1 MSELV
6 RFLSGDNDVAQ
17 KTQMDPQNP
26 TAKFVPLEP
35 GQVLF
40 GLEVVEDG
48 SLLGTIYYDYK
59 DKNGIITRVSM
70 GNGGAGGSGGGGG
83 IIKTLAT
90 TDGKHESDEVTATAN
105 TIIPL
110 PKKIFANLLSAKTQF
125 NFPKVHDPS
134 NAAYVNED
142 AAPGQSYL
150 YGNGLHMV
158 NPFNTLQDS
167 WIRTIGKS
175 GSAEATLELAMR
187 DNASNEYIYDQ
198 IVARHYKADGTIV
211 TDTDGH
217 KREVVILG
225 KEGESQ
231 FPGPVTSQ
239 RGFVGDVDGNA
250 KSATKAKQDWYDQ
263 VIDSTYLS
271 KIVKTTHNGSKFV
284 ITSYDGRYTP
294 VGSAD
299 AKKDVIT
306 IPGATTTLAG
316 LVTTG
321 DQTIT
326 GNKTIDSSGTLTIA
340 KQGGFIYSGIQ
351 EDKAT
356 DKNLPLWFSTSTANG
371 TPNYSTELT
380 YNPSTGT
387 VTAKKFAGPA
397 TSATYDAEGGA
408 IHDKYLKRAGGTM
421 TGALN
426 FADNTYNAFGD
437 DVEIGS
443 QNAKGK
449 LNIHGKNGAT
459 GIVFVPYSGTTSQT
473 ISIDGKGVMT
483 ITGSLKTTLDGNAS
497 TATTL
502 KTARNF
508 NITDSS
514 AAYSGPSVSFNGSA
528 DVTLHMPDTFAGA
541 LKGNADTAT
550 KLATARTLWGQS
562 FNGTANVSGN
572 MTSVGNVTSTK
583 TNTYTLGTSSNVWK
597 AVYATTFYGAL
608 SGNADTATKLQTA
621 RSFHITDS
629 SATYN
634 GVSATFDG
642 SADITLHMPDIFAG
656 TLKGNADS
664 ATKLKTART
673 LWGQSFN
680 GSANVTGAMSNV
692 GNITSLKTNT
702 HDIGSSSNVWKN
714 IYATTF
720 HGALDGKATSAGS
733 ADMANQVTHVLT
745 IEGQSYD
752 GSTDVAVG
760 NTVFYIMGNST
771 DTTAGTWTGTDSKIK
786 SYYNGLTIIYVP
798 KVDGASTTTLNLN
811 GLGAKT
817 CYYSNTSKLTTHF
830 AKGTP
835 ILLTYIDGYWRRADY
850 DSNTNTQLR
859 VYRQKTSDSAYN
871 KEYPL
876 LVSRTQASGIGTANS
891 DGSYTSIYGV
901 MNNDTAKIPTLNV
914 HTGAITA
921 TSFKGTASNAIND
934 VNGAKIDE
942 TYLKKSG
949 GTMTGALNFANNTYN
964 KFGDDVEVGDR
975 NTSGKLY
982 IHGLNGA
989 TGIIFA
995 PYSGST
1001 SQTLSIDGAGVMT
1014 ITGTLKATLNGN
1026 ASTATTLKT
1035 ARNFHIT
1042 DSSATYNGPNASF
1055 NGSADITLHMPSTF
1069 AGTLK
1074 GNADTATNAD
1084 KLDGYHANA
1093 VYKAATH
1100 AINNYSSTN
1109 DWLRVATITISG
1121 SSLSMGGFTA
1131 IFSNRECLDSSS
1143 FILTVAIRRNSATAA
1158 SCQAYVTP
1166 IGTSAPREI
1175 LVRSNDGVNFYVYF
1189 KSALNS
1195 WTTYYNVTKIMSEN
1209 NVTFENVGLPAS
1221 NLIAGSVLNVTAS
1234 RGGYVYR
1241 AQNADAATTATK
1253 WATARNFQV
1262 DLALD
1267 NPATVKVDGTKD
1279 VILPV
1284 TGILATKHGGTG
1296 NNSHT
1301 ANRLVWSET
1310 ATKLSATNNHYASA
1324 TQIAINSTAAPT
1336 GYNFLV
1342 SGKTHL
1348 NGDARVTGNLLMT
1361 TGGSFI
1367 LWDDGTYH
1375 QRILT
1380 TDDATTDTAVFTFQ
1394 QSENTASSW
1403 NNLLTIRDNGRI
1415 VLQNE
1420 KGGIYKLVTTA
1431 NTSPL
1436 IQLVSDDQNVSIFKV
1451 ASGTSIIDSW
1461 SCGFDL
1467 KYIGTGAGVNNL
1479 LTLYAGD
1486 YHNTGT
1492 QVVGWSVN
1500 QAGQMGIRTTPNAS
1514 YSLNINGNTYSNG
1527 KFYINNTTDA
1537 SLSADGVVTIGPT
1550 SGENLTLDTN
1560 EIMARNNKAA
1570 STLYLNNEG
1579 GLVQIGSG
1587 GLLVNGQMK
1596 TTGPLLIGSDANGRS
1611 KNYIAFYGITGD
1623 GPDTWNHTFIGENLF
1638 GDTDKSE
1645 LILFKGNDPG
1655 STPEDMR
1662 YASGPGPD
1670 RIRHIAAGHLFQIYR
1685 TTLSGTFATIAQS
1698 TVPISIFEVNQQGVV
1713 VYNEGTDANNY
1724 PAKITFR
1731 VKDTINGTTSTATIA
1746 AYSDHGTASYGSNL
1760 VISSGGNTLIQA
1772 GDGTYGSYANL
1783 IGAGVN
1789 QGENLYLTA
1798 DSSIQLCAAADT
1810 ANRKLIWDG
1819 TTFYPSISNTFHLGS
1834 KSYRWASAHVY
1845 RDFNIYGTGST
1856 SDESH
1861 VRFNANDNTQ
1871 RAIIAFNG
1879 NTTNTLDATTHLKIA
1894 TNYGDIRL
1902 DAASNYI
1909 NVKGHILPRADFTAT
1924 NYNIGSTTRR
1934 WGNVYANALRLQGPS
1949 SDPSEAQG
1957 ARIEFAYDNGTN
1969 RSQPVY
1975 ISYTPNDGYRAPY
1988 GLKIFGTETGNYG
2001 AWLEV
2006 QGAIGTSNTNA
2017 SSGIGISLY
2026 GGPVNGKPA
2035 YGMFFG
2041 GTATFGKLYN
2051 TTSSTYGVSSDW
2063 ATYFTMSDTTNR
2075 GWLFMRGATN
2085 VAGITGNGT
2094 FLSRISTG
2102 THIAGNKGNVIIDG
2116 TAGAGYNMLFRQ
2128 KSTKGVFTGGAWNT
2142 AWHIFYTADTTIS
2155 AGTNGTTYGIRL
2167 INEAGNTQL
2176 NRLGINGENTSYQF
2190 YVNGTSLFGSTLT
2203 ANGQIVSKVAAGT
2216 PPFSITSNTVSA
2228 NLNADLLDGWHKQD
2242 VLGTYCVQSATASL
2256 SHYWCKIWSA
2266 TIKNQQYNDIGITIY
2281 VQSQYNSKYGMFT
2294 WRLRQNGANNGGAYS
2309 FTTALQEH
2317 YGNISASDIRL
2328 YYDNATG
2335 ACSVWVNCW
2344 GQYGAWNYSVLKKCY
2359 RTAQDSTAIGTFYN
2373 TNFTTAQTLPTSS
2386 YITASYT
2393 PFLGNAATATA
2404 LTTSAGNAGQ
2414 PVYFS
2419 SGKPVA
2425 IDWRI
2430 GNSGVGEHNANNVTY
2445 NFCGY
2450 YTSNGP
2456 ATSLGASTN
2465 DGALY
2470 AQAYNSTW
2478 VGQIAQDYRNG
2489 GLYVRGKNNGTW
2501 QSWYKVLD
2509 TRNYTGVLDGRYVL
2523 KTGTAPTNLNSATT
2537 SGFYRVNS
2545 GHSNSPGDWGQLIVC
2560 HGGGDTI
2567 TQIYGDYASGTL
2579 YTRSGNPSNVGG
2591 SGGWGSWRRVWLQ
2604 GDAVTGAVWNDYA
2617 ECRQAETEEAGY
2629 VLYETGHDD
2638 LKKTT
2643 ERLQHFAGV
2652 SSDTWGFSQGETE
2665 KAKTPIAVA
2674 GRVLVYPYQD
2684 RNNYQPGD
2692 CVCAAP
2698 GGTVDIMTRE
2708 EVVQYPDRIV
2718 GTVSCVP
2725 DYEEWGGGELA
2736 DRDPVKVNGRIWIK
2750 VR

>member
-134 NAAYVNED
+134 NTAYVNED

-150 YGNGLHMV
+150 YGNGLHMI

-271 KIVKTTHNGSKFV
+271 KIVKTTHNGSKFE

-326 GNKTIDSSGTLTIA
+326 GNKTINSSGTLTII

-356 DKNLPLWFSTSTANG
+356 DKNLPIWFSTGTANG

-421 TGALN
+421 TGALK
-426 FADNTYNAFGD
+426 FADNIYNAFGD

-443 QNAKGK
+443 QNAAGK

-459 GIVFVPYSGTTSQT
+459 GIVFVPYSGSTSQT
-473 ISIDGKGVMT
+473 ISIDGAGVMT
-483 ITGSLKTTLDGNAS
+483 ITGTVKTTLKGNAD
-497 TATTL
+497 TATKL

-514 AAYSGPSVSFNGSA
+514 AAYSGPNVSFDGSA
-528 DVTLHMPDTFAGA
+528 DITLHMPDTFAGT
-541 LKGNADTAT
+541 LKGNSDTAT
-550 KLATARTLWGQS
+550 KLKTARTLWGQS
-562 FNGTANVSGN
+562 FNGTANISGN
-572 MTSVGNVTSTK
+572 MTGVGNVTSTK
-583 TNTYTLGTSSNVWK
+583 TNTYTLGTSSNLWK

-608 SGNADTATKLQTA
+608 SGNA
-621 RSFHITDS
+621 
-629 SATYN
+629 
-634 GVSATFDG
+634 
-642 SADITLHMPDIFAG
+642 
-656 TLKGNADS
+656 
-664 ATKLKTART
+664 
-673 LWGQSFN
+673 
-680 GSANVTGAMSNV
+680 
-692 GNITSLKTNT
+692 
-702 HDIGSSSNVWKN
+702 
-714 IYATTF
+714 
-720 HGALDGKATSAGS
+720 
-733 ADMANQVTHVLT
+733 
-745 IEGQSYD
+745 
-752 GSTDVAVG
+752 
-760 NTVFYIMGNST
+760 
-771 DTTAGTWTGTDSKIK
+771 
-786 SYYNGLTIIYVP
+786 
-798 KVDGASTTTLNLN
+798 
-811 GLGAKT
+811 
-817 CYYSNTSKLTTHF
+817 
-830 AKGTP
+830 
-835 ILLTYIDGYWRRADY
+835 
-850 DSNTNTQLR
+850 
-859 VYRQKTSDSAYN
+859 
-871 KEYPL
+871 
-876 LVSRTQASGIGTANS
+876 
-891 DGSYTSIYGV
+891 
-901 MNNDTAKIPTLNV
+901 
-914 HTGAITA
+914 
-921 TSFKGTASNAIND
+921 
-934 VNGAKIDE
+934 
-942 TYLKKSG
+942 
-949 GTMTGALNFANNTYN
+949 
-964 KFGDDVEVGDR
+964 
-975 NTSGKLY
+975 
-982 IHGLNGA
+982 
-989 TGIIFA
+989 
-995 PYSGST
+995 
-1001 SQTLSIDGAGVMT
+1001 
-1014 ITGTLKATLNGN
+1014 
-1026 ASTATTLKT
+1026 STATTLQT
-1035 ARNFHIT
+1035 ARNLHIT

-1069 AGTLK
+1069 TGHLK
-1074 GNADTATNAD
+1074 GNADNDGNGVNIASNYMRSEAVTGDIDRMQVVLAGKTGRTGSISLTKKDSGTGSQVPAGWYNYVFSPHRTGIGGDNDSYGTTLIFPMTFSGNSYIVRRSSSKDAATEVKMIIDSGNIGKQSVDNAD
-1084 KLDGYHANA
+1084 KVDGYHA
-1093 VYKAATH
+1093 
-1100 AINNYSSTN
+1100 
-1109 DWLRVATITISG
+1109 
-1121 SSLSMGGFTA
+1121 SSLWRSDGAVWNPGANVSMTGAANGQEWSFDIHKGGMTGLYWQVW
-1131 IFSNRECLDSSS
+1131 EDSKATLLKVDADTGKVSAPYG
-1143 FILTVAIRRNSATAA
+1143 FVGALTGNASSATKLLTNGTHVEAA
-1158 SCQAYVTP
+1158 SNNDTSTWVSKNGMLYTSGMYMTETYNDANTP
-1166 IGTSAPREI
+1166 
-1175 LVRSNDGVNFYVYF
+1175 VNFGNIINL
-1189 KSALNS
+1189 AGRGAGQLLLE
-1195 WTTYYNVTKIMSEN
+1195 WTSGAPATGHIYYRDQRDC
-1209 NVTFENVGLPAS
+1209 
-1221 NLIAGSVLNVTAS
+1221 AGSGDWHSWQKVAFVTDNVAS
-1234 RGGYVYR
+1234 
-1241 AQNADAATTATK
+1241 ATK

-1296 NNSHT
+1296 QSSHT

-1324 TQIAINSTAAPT
+1324 SQIAVNSTSAPT
-1336 GYNFLV
+1336 GYTFLV
-1342 SGKTHL
+1342 NGKTHL

-1361 TGGSFI
+1361 NGGSSI
-1367 LWDDGTYH
+1367 YWDNGTVQ
-1375 QRILT
+1375 QRIIT
-1380 TDDATTDTAVFTFQ
+1380 TDDSTADTAVFAFQ

-1436 IQLVSDDQNVSIFKV
+1436 IQLVSDNQDVSIFKV

-1467 KYIGTGAGVNNL
+1467 IYKGTGAGIDNL

-1492 QVVGWSVN
+1492 KVIGWSVN
-1500 QAGQMGIRTTPNAS
+1500 QAGQMGIKTTPSSS

-1527 KFYINNTTDA
+1527 KFYINNTTDVTT
-1537 SLSADGVVTIGPT
+1537 SNKDGVVVIGPKD
-1550 SGENLTLDTN
+1550 GLNLGIDN
-1560 EIMARNNKAA
+1560 DEIMARNATA
-1570 STLYLNNEG
+1570 VSTLYLNRDG

-1587 GLLVNGQMK
+1587 GLYVTGQMK
-1596 TTGPLLIGSDANGRS
+1596 TNGPLLIGSDANGRT

-1685 TTLSGTFATIAQS
+1685 TALSGTFATIAQS

-1783 IGAGVN
+1783 IGTGVN

-1798 DSSIQLCAAADT
+1798 DGSIQLCAIADT

-1861 VRFNANDNTQ
+1861 VRFNASDNSQ

-1957 ARIEFAYDNGTN
+1957 ARIEFAYDNGKN

-1988 GLKIFGTETGNYG
+1988 GLKIFGTEAANYG

-2017 SSGIGISLY
+2017 SSGIGLSLY
-2026 GGPVNGKPA
+2026 GGPVNGKPT

-2063 ATYFTMSDTTNR
+2063 ATYFTTSDTTNR

-2085 VAGITGNGT
+2085 VAGVTGNGT
-2094 FLSRISTG
+2094 FLSVVSTG
-2102 THIAGNKGNVIIDG
+2102 THIAGNQGKVIIDG

-2128 KSTKGVFTGGAWNT
+2128 KSTNGVFTGGAWN
-2142 AWHIFYTADTTIS
+2142 AEWNLFYTANATIT
-2155 AGTNGTTYGIRL
+2155 AGTNSTTYSIRL
-2167 INEAGNTQL
+2167 INEAGNTKL
-2176 NRLGINGENTSYQF
+2176 NRLGINGENTSYQL
-2190 YVNGTSLFGSTLT
+2190 YVNGTSLFASTLT

-2216 PPFSITSNTVSA
+2216 PPFVITSNTVSA

-2266 TIKNQQYNDIGITIY
+2266 TIKNQQYNDIGISIY
-2281 VQSQYNSKYGMFT
+2281 VQSQYNNKYGMFT
-2294 WRLRQNGANNGGAYS
+2294 WKLRQSGANNSGAYN

-2317 YGNISASDIRL
+2317 FGNIAASDIRL
-2328 YYDNATG
+2328 YYNNATG
-2335 ACSVWVNCW
+2335 LCEVWVNCW
-2344 GQYGAWNYSVLKKCY
+2344 SQYGAWNYSVLKKCY

-2386 YITASYT
+2386 YIAASYT

-2404 LTTSAGNAGQ
+2404 LTTSAGSTGQ
-2414 PVYFS
+2414 PVYFA

-2425 IDWRI
+2425 IDWHI

-2470 AQAYNSTW
+2470 AQAYNSAW

-2509 TRNYTGVLDGRYVL
+2509 TRNYAGTLDGRYVL
-2523 KTGTAPTNLNSATT
+2523 KSDLGNTTFKVTRGASMSTATAGYWAAMVNPSEAGSPICPSSGWWHVLSMDWSGNDPNNWISQLALPTQGSGTKNVYFRYN
-2537 SGFYRVNS
+2537 NS
-2545 GHSNSPGDWGQLIVC
+2545 GSTSIN
-2560 HGGGDTI
+2560 
-2567 TQIYGDYASGTL
+2567 SGT
-2579 YTRSGNPSNVGG
+2579 
-2591 SGGWGSWRRVWLQ
+2591 WRMLWKQ
-2604 GDAVTGAVWNDYA
+2604 GDAVTSAVWNDYA
-2617 ECRQAETEEAGY
+2617 ECRKSDSQEPGY
-2629 VLYETGHDD
+2629 VMFEKGNDSLS
-2638 LKKTT
+2638 KTF
-2643 ERLQHFAGV
+2643 ERLQHFAGIV
-2652 SSDTWGFSQGETE
+2652 SDTWGFSQGETAD
-2665 KAKTPIAVA
+2665 AKTNIAVA
-2674 GRVLVYPYQD
+2674 GRVLAYPYRD
-2684 RNNYQPGD
+2684 RNEYKPGD

-2698 GGTVDIMTRE
+2698 GGKVDIMTRE
-2708 EVVQYPDRIV
+2708 EIAQYPDRIV

-2725 DYEEWGGGELA
+2725 EYETWGGGELA

>member
-134 NAAYVNED
+134 NTAYVNED

-211 TDTDGH
+211 TDTDGR

-250 KSATKAKQDWYDQ
+250 KSATKAKHDWYDQ

-271 KIVKTTHNGSKFV
+271 KIVKTTHNGSKFE

-326 GNKTIDSSGTLTIA
+326 GNKTINSSGTLTIM

-421 TGALN
+421 TGALK
-426 FADNTYNAFGD
+426 FADNIYNAFGD

-443 QNAKGK
+443 QNAAGK

-459 GIVFVPYSGTTSQT
+459 GIVFVPYSGSTSQT
-473 ISIDGKGVMT
+473 ISIDGAGVMT
-483 ITGSLKTTLDGNAS
+483 ITGTVKTTLDGNAS

-514 AAYSGPSVSFNGSA
+514 AAYSGPNVSFNGSA
-528 DVTLHMPDTFAGA
+528 NVTLHMPDTFAGT

-550 KLATARTLWGQS
+550 KATQDANGKVISTEYLHRASNSSSTINQMTTAPKYLISMEAFADGGEVKWVGIDNVNVGSADKATKLATART
-562 FNGTANVSGN
+562 
-572 MTSVGNVTSTK
+572 
-583 TNTYTLGTSSNVWK
+583 
-597 AVYATTFYGAL
+597 
-608 SGNADTATKLQTA
+608 
-621 RSFHITDS
+621 FHITDS

-634 GVSATFDG
+634 GANVSFDG
-642 SADITLHMPDIFAG
+642 TGDVTLHMPSTFAG
-656 TLKGNADS
+656 TLKGNAD
-664 ATKLKTART
+664 T
-673 LWGQSFN
+673 
-680 GSANVTGAMSNV
+680 
-692 GNITSLKTNT
+692 
-702 HDIGSSSNVWKN
+702 
-714 IYATTF
+714 
-720 HGALDGKATSAGS
+720 ATSAKALTS
-733 ADMANQVTHVLT
+733 YVSIDQNQT
-745 IEGQSYD
+745 
-752 GSTDVAVG
+752 VAQ
-760 NTVFYIMGNST
+760 
-771 DTTAGTWTGTDSKIK
+771 
-786 SYYNGLTIIYVP
+786 
-798 KVDGASTTTLNLN
+798 
-811 GLGAKT
+811 AK
-817 CYYSNTSKLTTHF
+817 
-830 AKGTP
+830 
-835 ILLTYIDGYWRRADY
+835 
-850 DSNTNTQLR
+850 TQLR
-859 VYRQKTSDSAYN
+859 NKFKEIGYKVGAIVVPGSYVAQWSDDSKSFYASHVNSFISLNPGYDNYNYGHFLVAQYGSNNLCHIGLNSGAWTVMRVLLDSSNYTSYTVKKDGTGATGTWGISITGNAATA
-871 KEYPL
+871 
-876 LVSRTQASGIGTANS
+876 TQAQSALK
-891 DGSYTSIYGV
+891 DG
-901 MNNDTAKIPTLNV
+901 DLNE
-914 HTGAITA
+914 IT
-921 TSFKGTASNAIND
+921 T
-934 VNGAKIDE
+934 

-949 GTMTGALNFANNTYN
+949 GTMTGALNFANNVYN
-964 KFGDDVEVGDR
+964 KMGDDVEIGDK
-975 NTSGKLY
+975 NTAGKLY
-982 IHGLNGA
+982 IHGLNGT
-989 TGIIFA
+989 TGIVFA

-1014 ITGTLKATLNGN
+1014 ITGTLKATLSGN
-1026 ASTATTLKT
+1026 ASTATTLQT

-1055 NGSADITLHMPSTF
+1055 NGSADVTLHMPSTFAGTLKGNADSATIARSLGADNGMKMYAHNSNEINFGGTNTSTTLYFGYRATDSRPIPAKFVFGGSTGTATLVAATFQGALSGNATSATKLQTARNFHITDSSATYNGPNASFNGTADITLHMPSTF
-1069 AGTLK
+1069 AGSLK

-1084 KLDGYHANA
+1084 KLDGYHRKGLYASPGGWINANEYTKT
-1093 VYKAATH
+1093 VTVNGDKDTYYPVVISTTSEKE
-1100 AINNYSSTN
+1100 AINYISVWKNLGSTTAAYSSGNHSNGTSSMWLIYEARSWIWDGNGGYLKCWYYSMPYANLCAKAEQAGSGVGSLVVYLRGGGTSYNISTTYNASVNVYLTATN
-1109 DWLRVATITISG
+1109 IG
-1121 SSLSMGGFTA
+1121 SSTYPVNVAPTTAVGNKGQLS
-1131 IFSNRECLDSSS
+1131 
-1143 FILTVAIRRNSATAA
+1143 TVVLGYGNVAGNAA
-1158 SCQAYVTP
+1158 
-1166 IGTSAPREI
+1166 
-1175 LVRSNDGVNFYVYF
+1175 
-1189 KSALNS
+1189 
-1195 WTTYYNVTKIMSEN
+1195 
-1209 NVTFENVGLPAS
+1209 
-1221 NLIAGSVLNVTAS
+1221 
-1234 RGGYVYR
+1234 
-1241 AQNADAATTATK
+1241 TATK
-1253 WATARNFQV
+1253 WATSRNFQV

-1267 NPATVKVDGTKD
+1267 NPATVAVDGTKD

-1284 TGILATKHGGTG
+1284 IGILATKHGGTG
-1296 NNSHT
+1296 NSSHT
-1301 ANRLVWSET
+1301 ANRLVWTET
-1310 ATKLSATNNHYASA
+1310 ATKLSGGYHYADTTHIGVNTTTKPS
-1324 TQIAINSTAAPT
+1324 QNFYVT
-1336 GYNFLV
+1336 GTSY
-1342 SGKTHL
+1342 L
-1348 NGDARVTGNLLMT
+1348 NGDT
-1361 TGGSFI
+1361 TINGQLYMALSNAAI
-1367 LWDDGTYH
+1367 TWNQGTYW
-1375 QRILT
+1375 QRMITEDDSTSGTHIFKFQVSSNSGTNWTDILRL
-1380 TDDATTDTAVFTFQ
+1380 A
-1394 QSENTASSW
+1394 
-1403 NNLLTIRDNGRI
+1403 NNGQIR
-1415 VLQNE
+1415 VQNNV
-1420 KGGIYKLVTTA
+1420 GGIYKLQTTA
-1431 NTSPL
+1431 STTPAVQV
-1436 IQLVSDDQNVSIFKV
+1436 ISDNQDSSIFKV
-1451 ASGTSIIDSW
+1451 ASGTAFVDSW

-1550 SGENLTLDTN
+1550 TGENLTLDSN

-1596 TTGPLLIGSDANGRS
+1596 TTGPLLIGSDANGRT

-1638 GDTDKSE
+1638 GDSDKSE

-1685 TTLSGTFATIAQS
+1685 TALSGTFATIAQS

-1783 IGAGVN
+1783 IGTGVN

-1798 DSSIQLCAAADT
+1798 DGNIQLCATADT
-1810 ANRKLIWDG
+1810 SNRKLVWDG

-1834 KSYRWASAHVY
+1834 KSYRWASAHVH
-1845 RDFNIYGTGST
+1845 RDFNIYGTEST
-1856 SDESH
+1856 GDESH
-1861 VRFNANDNTQ
+1861 VRFNASDNSQ

-1934 WGNVYANALRLQGPS
+1934 WGNVYANALRLQGPA

-1975 ISYTPNDGYRAPY
+1975 ISYTPNDGYRVPY
-1988 GLKIFGTETGNYG
+1988 GLKIFGTEAANYG

-2026 GGPVNGKPA
+2026 GGPVNGKPG

-2075 GWLFMRGATN
+2075 GWLFMRGSAN

-2094 FLSRISTG
+2094 FLSVVTTG
-2102 THIAGNKGNVIIDG
+2102 SHIAGNQGKVIIDG

-2128 KSTKGVFTGGAWNT
+2128 KSTNGVFTAGAYNAEWNLY
-2142 AWHIFYTADTTIS
+2142 YTANSVIT
-2155 AGTNGTTYGIRL
+2155 AGTNSTTYNIRL
-2167 INEAGNTQL
+2167 INEAGNTRL
-2176 NRLGINGENTSYQF
+2176 NRLGINGENTSYQL
-2190 YVNGTSLFGSTLT
+2190 YVNGTSYYMNKLYFTADTYIIQNQASTSNSTTAIKWYKGGASQNTYDPSISQHNTGGDGTGSITILPYATATSPWGGTVGLFIQKGLMKLDGAEVFTANSYSTLDARYVNVT
-2203 ANGQIVSKVAAGT
+2203 GDTMTGMLRVNGAPIFGYRYSQSNNAPAFVFDKPGNNYTGIGANGESDTIYFGAVGTDGNWNWVSHTQKWKFGGHIILNANTYNLQNAGT
-2216 PPFSITSNTVSA
+2216 GGSWISGRDTAVVRT
-2228 NLNADLLDGWHKQD
+2228 
-2242 VLGTYCVQSATASL
+2242 TAST
-2256 SHYWCKIWSA
+2256 SSSSFKPIFSA
-2266 TIKNQQYNDIGITIY
+2266 KTQGGSWDVGPCHPNTHLYFSYATDTNYSAGTNSTTTSIY
-2281 VQSQYNSKYGMFT
+2281 
-2294 WRLRQNGANNGGAYS
+2294 
-2309 FTTALQEH
+2309 FTTA
-2317 YGNISASDIRL
+2317 G
-2328 YYDNATG
+2328 
-2335 ACSVWVNCW
+2335 
-2344 GQYGAWNYSVLKKCY
+2344 
-2359 RTAQDSTAIGTFYN
+2359 
-2373 TNFTTAQTLPTSS
+2373 
-2386 YITASYT
+2386 YI
-2393 PFLGNAATATA
+2393 
-2404 LTTSAGNAGQ
+2404 
-2414 PVYFS
+2414 
-2419 SGKPVA
+2419 
-2425 IDWRI
+2425 
-2430 GNSGVGEHNANNVTY
+2430 
-2445 NFCGY
+2445 
-2450 YTSNGP
+2450 
-2456 ATSLGASTN
+2456 
-2465 DGALY
+2465 
-2470 AQAYNSTW
+2470 
-2478 VGQIAQDYRNG
+2478 
-2489 GLYVRGKNNGTW
+2489 
-2501 QSWYKVLD
+2501 
-2509 TRNYTGVLDGRYVL
+2509 
-2523 KTGTAPTNLNSATT
+2523 
-2537 SGFYRVNS
+2537 
-2545 GHSNSPGDWGQLIVC
+2545 
-2560 HGGGDTI
+2560 
-2567 TQIYGDYASGTL
+2567 YAS
-2579 YTRSGNPSNVGG
+2579 
-2591 SGGWGSWRRVWLQ
+2591 RVYN
-2604 GDAVTGAVWNDYA
+2604 AVWNDYA
-2617 ECRQAETEEAGY
+2617 EFRRAETEEPGR
-2629 VLYETGHDD
+2629 VVIEETFGNM
-2638 LKKTT
+2638 KMST
-2643 ERLQHFAGV
+2643 ERLQPGGSV
-2652 SSDTWGFSQGETE
+2652 ISDTYGHAMGETQMC
-2665 KAKTPIAVA
+2665 KTPIAVA
-2674 GRVLVYPYQD
+2674 GRVLAYPYEDINQ
-2684 RNNYQPGD
+2684 YQAGD
-2692 CVCAAP
+2692 AVCTGP
-2698 GGTVDIMTRE
+2698 NGTVSKMTRE
-2708 EVVQYPDRIV
+2708 EIREYPDRII
-2718 GTVSCVP
+2718 GIVSEIP
-2725 DYEEWGGGELA
+2725 TYETWGQENI
-2736 DRDPVKVNGRIWIK
+2736 KVNGRIWIK

>member
-83 IIKTLAT
+83 IIRTLAT
-90 TDGKHESDEVTATAN
+90 TDGKHESDETTAKAN
-105 TIIPL
+105 VVIPL

-134 NAAYVNED
+134 NTAYVNED

-271 KIVKTTHNGSKFV
+271 KIVKTTHNGSKFE

-326 GNKTIDSSGTLTIA
+326 GNKTINSSGTLTIM

-356 DKNLPLWFSTSTANG
+356 DKNLPIWFSTGTANG

-459 GIVFVPYSGTTSQT
+459 GIVFVPYSGSTSQT
-473 ISIDGKGVMT
+473 ISIDGAGVMT
-483 ITGSLKTTLDGNAS
+483 ITGTVKTTLDGNAS

-514 AAYSGPSVSFNGSA
+514 AAYSGPNVSFNGSA
-528 DVTLHMPDTFAGA
+528 DVTLHMPDTFAGT

-572 MTSVGNVTSTK
+572 MTGVGNVTSTK
-583 TNTYTLGTSSNVWK
+583 TNTYTLGTSSNLWK

-642 SADITLHMPDIFAG
+642 SAAITLHMPDTFVGTLKGHADSSTRLTISDGSSDAERKILVSSESTSGQNVYTVPGITANYAKKTLTAAGGFIGNASSASKLQTAKKFTISDSSAAYVGTSASFDGTSDVTLHMPETFAG
-656 TLKGNADS
+656 ALKGNADT
-664 ATKLKTART
+664 ATKLATART

-680 GSANVTGAMSNV
+680 GTANVSGNMSNV
-692 GNITSLKTNT
+692 GNVLSTKTNT
-702 HDIGSSSNVWKN
+702 YTIGSSSNVWKA

-720 HGALDGKATSAGS
+720 QGALSGNATSA
-733 ADMANQVTHVLT
+733 T
-745 IEGQSYD
+745 
-752 GSTDVAVG
+752 
-760 NTVFYIMGNST
+760 
-771 DTTAGTWTGTDSKIK
+771 
-786 SYYNGLTIIYVP
+786 
-798 KVDGASTTTLNLN
+798 
-811 GLGAKT
+811 
-817 CYYSNTSKLTTHF
+817 KL
-830 AKGTP
+830 
-835 ILLTYIDGYWRRADY
+835 
-850 DSNTNTQLR
+850 Q
-859 VYRQKTSDSAYN
+859 
-871 KEYPL
+871 
-876 LVSRTQASGIGTANS
+876 
-891 DGSYTSIYGV
+891 
-901 MNNDTAKIPTLNV
+901 
-914 HTGAITA
+914 
-921 TSFKGTASNAIND
+921 
-934 VNGAKIDE
+934 
-942 TYLKKSG
+942 
-949 GTMTGALNFANNTYN
+949 
-964 KFGDDVEVGDR
+964 
-975 NTSGKLY
+975 
-982 IHGLNGA
+982 
-989 TGIIFA
+989 
-995 PYSGST
+995 
-1001 SQTLSIDGAGVMT
+1001 
-1014 ITGTLKATLNGN
+1014 
-1026 ASTATTLKT
+1026 T

-1055 NGSADITLHMPSTF
+1055 NGTADITLHMPSTF
-1069 AGTLK
+1069 AGSLK

-1084 KLDGYHANA
+1084 KLDGYHRKGLYTSPGGWINANEYTKTVTVNGDKNTYYPVVISTTSEKEA
-1093 VYKAATH
+1093 INYISVWKNLGSTTAAYSSGNHSNGTSSMWLIYEARSWIWDGNGGYLKCWYRSMPYANLCAKAEVAGSGVGALVVYLRGGGTTYNISTTYAATVTVYL
-1100 AINNYSSTN
+1100 ASTN
-1109 DWLRVATITISG
+1109 IG
-1121 SSLSMGGFTA
+1121 SSSSPVNVAPTTSNGNLGKLS
-1131 IFSNRECLDSSS
+1131 
-1143 FILTVAIRRNSATAA
+1143 TVVLG
-1158 SCQAYVTP
+1158 Y
-1166 IGTSAPREI
+1166 G
-1175 LVRSNDGVNFYVYF
+1175 
-1189 KSALNS
+1189 
-1195 WTTYYNVTKIMSEN
+1195 
-1209 NVTFENVGLPAS
+1209 
-1221 NLIAGSVLNVTAS
+1221 NLEGN
-1234 RGGYVYR
+1234 
-1241 AQNADAATTATK
+1241 AATTTK

-1296 NNSHT
+1296 QSSHT

-1310 ATKLSATNNHYASA
+1310 ATKLTGGYHYADTTHIGVNTTTKPS
-1324 TQIAINSTAAPT
+1324 QNFYVT
-1336 GYNFLV
+1336 GTSY
-1342 SGKTHL
+1342 L
-1348 NGDARVTGNLLMT
+1348 NGDT
-1361 TGGSFI
+1361 TINGQLYMALSNAAI
-1367 LWDDGTYH
+1367 TWNQGTYW
-1375 QRILT
+1375 QRMITEDDSTSGTHIFKFQVSSNSGSAWTDILRL
-1380 TDDATTDTAVFTFQ
+1380 A
-1394 QSENTASSW
+1394 
-1403 NNLLTIRDNGRI
+1403 NNGQVR
-1415 VLQNE
+1415 VQNNV
-1420 KGGIYKLVTTA
+1420 GGIYKLQTTA
-1431 NTSPL
+1431 STVAAVQV
-1436 IQLVSDDQNVSIFKV
+1436 ISDNQDSSIFKV
-1451 ASGTSIIDSW
+1451 CSGTAFTDSW

-1467 KYIGTGAGVNNL
+1467 IYKGTGAGIDNL

-1492 QVVGWSVN
+1492 KVIGWSVN
-1500 QAGQMGIRTTPNAS
+1500 QAGQMGIKTTPNSS

-1527 KFYINNTTDA
+1527 KFYINNTTDVTT
-1537 SLSADGVVTIGPT
+1537 SNKDGVVVIGPKD
-1550 SGENLTLDTN
+1550 GLNLGIDN
-1560 EIMARNNKAA
+1560 DEIMARNATA
-1570 STLYLNNEG
+1570 VSTLYLNRDG

-1587 GLLVNGQMK
+1587 GLYVTGQMK
-1596 TTGPLLIGSDANGRS
+1596 TNGPLLIGSDANGRT

-1685 TTLSGTFATIAQS
+1685 TALSGTFATIAQS

-1724 PAKITFR
+1724 PAKITFK
-1731 VKDTINGTTSTATIA
+1731 VKDTVHGTTSTATIA
-1746 AYSDHGTASYGSNL
+1746 AYSDHGTASFGSNL

-1783 IGAGVN
+1783 IGTGVN

-1798 DSSIQLCAAADT
+1798 DGSIQLCAIADT

-1845 RDFNIYGTGST
+1845 RDFNIYGTEST
-1856 SDESH
+1856 GDESH
-1861 VRFNANDNTQ
+1861 VRFCASDNNQ

-1975 ISYTPNDGYRAPY
+1975 ISYTSNDNYRAPY
-1988 GLKIFGTETGNYG
+1988 GLKIFGSEAGNYG

-2026 GGPVNGKPA
+2026 GGPINGKPT

-2051 TTSSTYGVSSDW
+2051 TTSSSYGVSSDW

-2075 GWLFMRGATN
+2075 GWLFMRGSTN

-2102 THIAGNKGNVIIDG
+2102 THIAGNQGNVIIDG

-2128 KSTKGVFTGGAWNT
+2128 KSTNGVFTGGAYNAEWNLY
-2142 AWHIFYTADTTIS
+2142 YTSDSVIKK
-2155 AGTNGTTYGIRL
+2155 GTNGTSYSVRL
-2167 INEAGNTQL
+2167 INEAGNTRL

-2190 YVNGTSLFGSTLT
+2190 YVNGKSYF
-2203 ANGQIVSKVAAGT
+2203 NGVIATNSQFSSSVATGT
-2216 PPFSITSNTVSA
+2216 PPFVIASTTVNA
-2228 NLNADLLDGWHKQD
+2228 NLNADLLDGFHESKFLRHRDTVSGSGGTSHSNSLWAQIGIRQYNNALPDAMANNATYAYGAVVSLPGDSARLDLWYNHQTSSNGNGLRYRTGWNGDKQ
-2242 VLGTYCVQSATASL
+2242 A
-2256 SHYWCKIWSA
+2256 WA
-2266 TIKNQQYNDIGITIY
+2266 TILD
-2281 VQSQYNSKYGMFT
+2281 
-2294 WRLRQNGANNGGAYS
+2294 
-2309 FTTALQEH
+2309 
-2317 YGNISASDIRL
+2317 
-2328 YYDNATG
+2328 
-2335 ACSVWVNCW
+2335 SVN
-2344 GQYGAWNYSVLKKCY
+2344 YGA
-2359 RTAQDSTAIGTFYN
+2359 
-2373 TNFTTAQTLPTSS
+2373 
-2386 YITASYT
+2386 
-2393 PFLGNAATATA
+2393 
-2404 LTTSAGNAGQ
+2404 
-2414 PVYFS
+2414 
-2419 SGKPVA
+2419 
-2425 IDWRI
+2425 
-2430 GNSGVGEHNANNVTY
+2430 
-2445 NFCGY
+2445 
-2450 YTSNGP
+2450 
-2456 ATSLGASTN
+2456 
-2465 DGALY
+2465 
-2470 AQAYNSTW
+2470 
-2478 VGQIAQDYRNG
+2478 IA
-2489 GLYVRGKNNGTW
+2489 
-2501 QSWYKVLD
+2501 
-2509 TRNYTGVLDGRYVL
+2509 DGRYVNVTGDTMTGLLTVTTGSSHGGIKMGNTYVTSISGDVIFQNNNAIRFGTDSWDYNCWAGL
-2523 KTGTAPTNLNSATT
+2523 KYDHANKRIYLGLADGSIFTANAAQSGGRILTPGISYFHVGNQTSYYFANNGNIYGHEIYSDSWFRSYNTNGWYNETYGCHVRAHDGNYGSIRIHGNARNGYEGIHIGTSTNGMTIMSTPGSHQGLYTESVGRWIIYHNASNGLIALGGSSVYSGYIVSTNGSHRITGNTYCDGAIGAGSRFYTGYDSGVANSVSCSGWFRSSGNTGWYNASHDVGIYADNSTYLKSYGGKIFHSSRGILADSTVYYGINSLQYFNVSTSTT
-2537 SGFYRVNS
+2537 SGAATAAVNPYNDWFYHIRMNHAN
-2545 GHSNSPGDWGQLIVC
+2545 GGGYYGDQAWCFHSNSAYYRRIVN
-2560 HGGGDTI
+2560 GVD
-2567 TQIYGDYASGTL
+2567 Q
-2579 YTRSGNPSNVGG
+2579 
-2591 SGGWGSWRRVWLQ
+2591 GWVRIWLQ
-2604 GDAVTGAVWNDYA
+2604 GNAVTGAVWNDYA
-2617 ECRQAETEEAGY
+2617 EYRQADTEEAGY
-2629 VLYETGHDD
+2629 VLYETGKDD

-2684 RNNYQPGD
+2684 RDNYQPGD

-2708 EVVQYPDRIV
+2708 EVIQYPDRIV